1 MEKKE
6 IIGVFDSGIGGLSI
20 LKELI
25 QEMPFENFYYFS
37 DNENSPYGE
46 KEEEF
51 IVQRTKVIT
60 NYFIT
65 KNNCKLKALVIACN
79 TATAASID
87 VLRKEYPELPIIGVE
102 PALKPA
108 SEQTKSKKI
117 AVLATYGTIHSQKFK
132 KLKASLL
139 PSVEIF
145 CQPCNGLAHAIEV
158 GDLAKIKDLCKN
170 YLSELGLLK
179 ENINNIDGLVLGCT
193 HYPLVEKEFK
203 ELINNDVRIFEPG
216 KSVAKRVSKVIIP
229 SREVS
234 RVLKFSSNKNTE
246 LLEIACKKWLGLN
259 AEVELIEV

>member
-1 MEKKE
+1 MQKKE

-37 DNENSPYGE
+37 DNKNSPYGE

-51 IVQRTKVIT
+51 IVQRAKVIT
-60 NYFIT
+60 NYFINQ
-65 KNNCKLKALVIACN
+65 NNCNLKALIVACN

-87 VLRKEYPELPIIGVE
+87 ILRKEYPSLPIIGVE

-117 AVLATYGTIHSQKFK
+117 AVLATYSTIHSQKFK
-132 KLKASLL
+132 KLKSSLS
-139 PSVEIF
+139 PSVEFF
-145 CQPCNGLAHAIEV
+145 CQPCNGLAHSIEV
-158 GDLAKIKDLCKN
+158 GDLAKIQDLCKK
-170 YLSELGLLK
+170 YLDELGLLK

-203 ELINNDVRIFEPG
+203 ELIDNDVMIFEPG
-216 KSVAKRVSKVIIP
+216 KSVASRVSKIIIP
-229 SREVS
+229 SKETS
-234 RVLKFSSNKNTE
+234 RVLKFSSNRNTQ
-246 LLEIACKKWLGLN
+246 LLEMACQKWLGLN
-259 AEVELIEV
+259 TEVELNEI